1 MIRDI
6 NRAMYDYLPNYYE
19 DIREARAIV
28 DSGSTTID
36 GLNADIDDVLA
47 QFYVDTATWGLAI
60 WERVVGLPSAATYSV
75 WDTMTQRSV
84 LLDNLEYKTWDLI
97 ERSYTLSLDERRSAI
112 KSRLR
117 GAGTVTKD
125 LLVSVCASYTGG
137 TVEIVE
143 VPADFRVQIVF
154 TDITGVPLNM
164 DALEA
169 VVRDIMPAHLE
180 IEYVYRYLRWNE
192 LDSYVWTWDTLD
204 AKGYSW
210 DAFSTAIQ

>member
-1 MIRDI
+1 MTRDI

-28 DSGSTTID
+28 DRSSVSID
-36 GLNADIDDVLA
+36 QLNADIRDVLA

-60 WERVVGLPSAATYSV
+60 WERIVGLPSAATFSV
-75 WDTMTQRSV
+75 WDTMTQRSIIF
-84 LLDNLEYKTWDLI
+84 DMLEKKTWDLI
-97 ERSYTLSLDERRSAI
+97 ERSYAASLDERRSAV

-117 GAGTVTKD
+117 GTGTVTKD
-125 LLVSVCASYTGG
+125 LLISVCAAYTGG

-143 VPADFRVQIVF
+143 VPSEFRVQIVF
-154 TDITGVPLNM
+154 TDITGVPSNM
-164 DALEA
+164 TTLQDVIRE
-169 VVRDIMPAHLE
+169 IMPAHLL

-192 LDSYVWTWDTLD
+192 LDGYVWTWDTLD
-204 AKGYSW
+204 AKVYTW